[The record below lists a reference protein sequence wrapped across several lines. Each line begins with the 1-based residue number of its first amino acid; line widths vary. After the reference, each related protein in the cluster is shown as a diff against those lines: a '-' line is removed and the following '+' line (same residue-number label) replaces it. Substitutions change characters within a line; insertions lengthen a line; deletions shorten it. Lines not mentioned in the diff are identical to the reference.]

1 MSTGT
6 ADQIMNTRKKKEYRI
21 LPVASAMSPTMSGP
35 KNELDC
41 FVHKRSDHKD
51 SETIKGE
58 LTLSVIEYSPNLV
71 VGNKRRRVM
80 GY

>member
-6 ADQIMNTRKKKEYRI
+6 ADQIMNTKKKKEYRM

-41 FVHKRSDHKD
+41 FVHKRSEQKNENDL
-51 SETIKGE
+51 KGD
-58 LTLSVIEYSPNLV
+58 
-71 VGNKRRRVM
+71 
-80 GY
+80 